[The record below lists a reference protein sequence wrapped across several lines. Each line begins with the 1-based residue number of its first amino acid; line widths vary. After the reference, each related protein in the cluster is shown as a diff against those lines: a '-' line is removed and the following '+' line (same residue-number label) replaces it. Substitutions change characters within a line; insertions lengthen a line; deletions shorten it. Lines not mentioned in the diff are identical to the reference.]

1 MNDSTTSWL
10 NNLDPDT
17 DLLYVTMDDATY
29 EVENFVVS
37 SRAKKGA
44 FIRDNQSWVRVP
56 DRDNQTLNDVLVIEV
71 TPAFADFFDKK
82 EAKGQKITLAEVEKF
97 TNEKAL
103 TAAGEDTCPP
113 ATQDIATNLTNREN
127 AIKTA
132 AYGPLNPAES
142 NDKFWQAKASRWSV
156 TIGDA
161 KKSLCDNCAVFVVTT
176 KMRDCIAS
184 GLEQGGS
191 SQENAWD
198 AIDVAEL
205 GYCEAFDFKCAASRT
220 CDAWVAGGPIAD
232 DVQ

>member
-10 NNLDPDT
+10 NNLDPKT

-44 FIRDNQSWVRVP
+44 FIRDNQSWVRIP
-56 DRDNQTLNDVLVIEV
+56 DNDNKTLNDVVVIEV

-82 EAKGQKITLAEVEKF
+82 EAKGQKITLAEVEKY

-103 TAAGEDTCPP
+103 TAAGEDACPP
-113 ATQDIATNLTNREN
+113 ATQDIAVNLTNREN

-132 AYGPLNPAES
+132 GYGPLNPAEP
-142 NDKFWQAKASRWSV
+142 NDEFWQEKASRWSV
-156 TIGDA
+156 TIDDA
-161 KKSLCDNCAVFVVTT
+161 KKSLCGNCAVFVVTT
-176 KMRDCIAS
+176 KMRDCIAG

-198 AIDVAEL
+198 AIDAAEL
-205 GYCEAFDFKCAASRT
+205 GYCESFDFKCAASRT

-232 DVQ
+232 NVQ